1 MGSLLYS
8 FSSSNKEFIPKQ
20 LLLTYEQTID
30 YIIKYFFNTL
40 FVKTGLAGSEILD
53 FKVRLH
59 PVDMDECSIL
69 PESVASV
76 LNHCSDVCGQYDFEK
91 GEMNIFLGCLGRGS
105 VRRLRFLEIPLDEY
119 TVFHLIIHHLQAK
132 APGLTMF
139 QAGNPYTSG
148 NEVMLQFLEYSRE
161 VEADYLARILL
172 CLSEEGK
179 LGIDHHNRHLKHL
192 WKPLRNVVT
201 QIPDPCEEKI
211 FSKAETPA
219 GPIYLDGICHNPFG
233 WLSSRIMRV
242 LDRLGDI
249 VNVSTKNAGFT
260 AELVNLMGIGADISL
275 EGIYLGGEHV
285 CLIAEDEKLLACY
298 NGSRL
303 RVLSR
308 IVGAGFKLVFTEP
321 VDIDLK
327 RLNRMTVKYNAPG
340 ARVVFNVDGYS
351 VAAEASLVYIG
362 EEYMPEKKYSSIDE
376 LQQLLSRVKGQA
388 QLPPGLCDQS
398 RRYYVIPLPKIEW
411 SSSDR
416 RTLTL
421 QLSEFKI
428 PVSGRLCNEIDDI
441 R

>member
-1 MGSLLYS
+1 MYS

-53 FKVRLH
+53 FKVHLH

-148 NEVMLQFLEYSRE
+148 DEVMLQFLEYSRE

-201 QIPDPCEEKI
+201 QIPDPYEEKI

-233 WLSSRIMRV
+233 WLSSRI
-242 LDRLGDI
+242 
-249 VNVSTKNAGFT
+249 
-260 AELVNLMGIGADISL
+260 
-275 EGIYLGGEHV
+275 
-285 CLIAEDEKLLACY
+285 
-298 NGSRL
+298 
-303 RVLSR
+303 
-308 IVGAGFKLVFTEP
+308 VGAGFKLVFTEP

-327 RLNRMTVKYNAPG
+327 RLNKVTVKYNAPG